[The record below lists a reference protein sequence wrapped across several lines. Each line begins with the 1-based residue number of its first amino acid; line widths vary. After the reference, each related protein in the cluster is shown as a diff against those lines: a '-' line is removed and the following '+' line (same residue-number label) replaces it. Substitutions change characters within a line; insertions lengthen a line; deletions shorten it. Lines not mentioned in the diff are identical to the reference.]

1 MMSIISSLNSD
12 FNKFMHQ
19 VTLLLDEGSFREYDM
34 LKTHR
39 CDEFDMQ
46 EEKYYGDGVITG
58 HGLIHGRK
66 VVPNGSFMLN
76 PFEINI
82 CTR

>member
-1 MMSIISSLNSD
+1 MD
-12 FNKFMHQ
+12 Q
-19 VTLLLDEGSFREYDM
+19 VTLLLDKDSFREYDM

-66 VVPNGSFMLN
+66 VVARQ

-82 CTR
+82 CTRQG

>member
-1 MMSIISSLNSD
+1 MMLMITYLNFD
-12 FNKFMHQ
+12 FNNFMDQ
-19 VTLLLDEGSFREYDM
+19 VTLLLDKDSFREYDM

-66 VVPNGSFMLN
+66 VVAQQ

-82 CTR
+82 CIR